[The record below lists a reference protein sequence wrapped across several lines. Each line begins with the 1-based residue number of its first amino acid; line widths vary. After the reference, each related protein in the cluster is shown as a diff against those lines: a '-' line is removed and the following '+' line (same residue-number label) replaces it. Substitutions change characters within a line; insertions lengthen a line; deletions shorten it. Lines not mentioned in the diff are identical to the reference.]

1 MAFMLPALGGLLG
14 SMLFKQDGGKIGV
27 PAVKSGRLSQM
38 SNSGVNTLFR
48 MPYVKNPYIKK
59 SGGRIKKGKG
69 KHKKK

>member
-14 SMLFKQDGGKIGV
+14 SLIFKQDGGKVGV
-27 PAVKSGRLSQM
+27 PAVKSSRLSQM
-38 SNSGVNTLFR
+38 TNSRMNTLFGTV
-48 MPYVKNPYIKK
+48 PKNPHIKK